1 MTSTATPARRR
12 LAREPLAAVGF
23 DPAAA
28 TAVVDPHPALHAL
41 RAQTPV
47 AWSPTLGGWILTR
60 YDDVRTVLMDY
71 RRFSSDRMRP
81 FFGHLDPAR
90 RATVAHLERYVTPWA
105 VFNDPPVHTR
115 VRTILNRTFIPRVE
129 GMTPRIRAIVA
140 DLLAG
145 LEGRADFDVIA
156 NFAYPLPAAVIMT
169 MMGTPLADIASMR
182 IWSDALAEFIGSGL
196 LAPDKYARADAA
208 TAAMADYFAAMIAE
222 RRRAP
227 RDDLLSDL
235 MQPGDDGTR
244 IADDELVATAILM
257 LFAGHE
263 TTTNLVTNGLSEL
276 LRHPAQLALL
286 RADAG
291 LAPST
296 VEEVLRYQGPTA
308 AMTRI
313 VREDLELGGVPLR
326 AGDRV
331 YAMINAAN
339 RDPAR
344 FPDPDRFDIRRNP
357 QGILTFGAG
366 IHLCVG
372 APLARLEAQ
381 IALPALLARCPG
393 LRALEPERD
402 WHVSVVLRGLR
413 RFRVATR

>member
-1 MTSTATPARRR
+1 
-12 LAREPLAAVGF
+12 
-23 DPAAA
+23 
-28 TAVVDPHPALHAL
+28 
-41 RAQTPV
+41 
-47 AWSPTLGGWILTR
+47 
-60 YDDVRTVLMDY
+60 MDY

-81 FFGHLDPAR
+81 FFEHLDPAR
-90 RATVAHLERYVTPWA
+90 RGTVAHLERYVTPWA
-105 VFNDPPVHTR
+105 VFKDPPVHTR

-129 GMTPRIRAIVA
+129 AMAPRIRTIVA
-140 DLLAG
+140 DLLAAA
-145 LEGRADFDVIA
+145 ERRADIDVIA
-156 NFAYPLPAAVIMT
+156 DFAYPLPAAVIMT

-182 IWSDALAEFIGSGL
+182 VWSDALAEFIGSGL

-208 TAAMADYFAAMIAE
+208 TAAMADYFATMIAE
-222 RRRAP
+222 RRRTP

-235 MQPGDDGTR
+235 IQPGDDGTR
-244 IADDELVATAILM
+244 LEDDELVATAILM

-263 TTTNLVTNGLSEL
+263 TTTNLIANGLSEL
-276 LRHPAQLALL
+276 LRHPTELASL
-286 RADAG
+286 RAEPE
-291 LAPST
+291 LAPSA

-313 VREDLELGGVPLR
+313 VRDDLELNGVRLR

-344 FPDPDRFDIRRNP
+344 FPDPDRFDIRRRSNP
-357 QGILTFGAG
+357 VLTFGAG

-381 IALPALLARCPG
+381 IALPALLARFPA

-413 RFRVATR
+413 RFRVAIR